1 MEDGET
7 AGILDKNRQKSNWG
21 TKACK
26 PTDNSCKMIIL
37 SLKNVKV
44 KSFEKD
50 FISKVFTTYGFQN
63 GEFFFFRYL
72 QIRER
77 NLVTLQLSDEGK
89 QEFSGNNSQNNGMLR
104 TLASLNYKKK
114 EVRLGK
120 DTFWAERCGR
130 DRTGGRAQRLE
141 QAWGPSAAARTS

>member
-1 MEDGET
+1 
-7 AGILDKNRQKSNWG
+7 
-21 TKACK
+21 
-26 PTDNSCKMIIL
+26 MIIL

-63 GEFFFFRYL
+63 VEFFFYRYL

-89 QEFSGNNSQNNGMLR
+89 QEFSGNNSQNKGMLR
-104 TLASLNYKKK
+104 ALASLNYKKK
-114 EVRLGK
+114 EIRKVFSVRLGK
-120 DTFWAERCGR
+120 DTFWAERCG
-130 DRTGGRAQRLE
+130 
-141 QAWGPSAAARTS
+141 

>member
-63 GEFFFFRYL
+63 VEFFSSDICKYGKGTWSPCNSL
-72 QIRER
+72 TKV
-77 NLVTLQLSDEGK
+77 NKNSLVIIVKIKGC
-89 QEFSGNNSQNNGMLR
+89 
-104 TLASLNYKKK
+104 Y
-114 EVRLGK
+114 VRLP
-120 DTFWAERCGR
+120 
-130 DRTGGRAQRLE
+130 L
-141 QAWGPSAAARTS
+141 